1 MSDQFSFI
9 SARWPRAK
17 EPKRS
22 EMLGMLNSIIQWDD
36 IESKLRPHYQSDI
49 RKTGRKGYSLKM
61 LIRCYIVA
69 LMWRLSDESLENLIL
84 DSLAVAKFIGTDP
97 WDPRPPSASSFRNF
111 RHLVKSSIG
120 SGEVMLQVTLHLL
133 DAKIQFRQGAMID
146 PVFRRISSLP

>member
-1 MSDQFSFI
+1 
-9 SARWPRAK
+9 
-17 EPKRS
+17 
-22 EMLGMLNSIIQWDD
+22 
-36 IESKLRPHYQSDI
+36 
-49 RKTGRKGYSLKM
+49 M